1 MKMFKTMFAMMI
13 ALVLV
18 LGTVSASACTAIYVG
33 SDLTADGSTLF
44 ARSEDYSNSYAKVF
58 YVSPAGQYKAGEAY
72 KGCYGFEYVWEKDS
86 YSFTTFSD
94 DNWEGSENI
103 CPDCGETHKHNPY
116 GAAGTNE
123 MGVSMSATE
132 TLYCSVDAVYD
143 LDPFTDKGIEE
154 AEITT
159 VVLSQAAT
167 AKEGVDILLGIYDAV
182 GCNNG
187 SGIFIAD
194 ANETWYIE
202 NLTGTQ
208 YVAVKL
214 SSSVAFANPNQ
225 NVIGL
230 IDLDDT
236 DNVIASAN
244 LIAIAK
250 QAGTY
255 VGDEAQNTIDYQA
268 SYNGNEGVSARMV
281 DAMNFMY
288 GTTDK
293 TAETITAADYTIS
306 NVDAEGNI
314 VPFYGNIKLDHL
326 YTVADIVDY
335 YHIPSIGKAGNTE
348 IHIFQIFDEDSLTDT
363 VEWVAMDHGGYSPF
377 IPFYPMLTKDT
388 YAAYKTSAAFASF
401 VEEEPAEGLYYPTTG
416 TKRVDGQRVT
426 VDGFKVI
433 PANWA
438 DSMYWT
444 MDAMSNLIESG
455 VATGG
460 EVVVANKVLAELQ
473 NKCYQAYEDLK
484 AAAQGE
490 NAADACTEISEKI
503 AEEVHKACVELVNN
517 MK

>member
-1 MKMFKTMFAMMI
+1 MKSKMMI
-13 ALVLV
+13 TLALVLA
-18 LGTVSASACTAIYVG
+18 LCLASSGALACTAIYVG
-33 SDLTADGSTLF
+33 GNLTADGSAMF
-44 ARSEDYSNSYAKVF
+44 ARSEDYSNSYAKVM
-58 YVSPAGQYKAGEAY
+58 YVSPAGEYKAGETY
-72 KGCYGFEYVWEKDS
+72 YGCYGFSYVWQKDS

-94 DNWEGSENI
+94 ENGEAVGNV

-123 MGVSMSATE
+123 KGVSISATE
-132 TLYCSVDAVYD
+132 TLYTSEKVKE
-143 LDPFTDKGIEE
+143 LDPYTDLGIEE
-154 AEITT
+154 AEIVT
-159 VVLSQAAT
+159 VILSEAAT
-167 AKEGVDILLGIYDAV
+167 AKEGVELLLSIYDKV

-194 ANETWYIE
+194 HNEIWYIE
-202 NLTGTQ
+202 NVTGTQ

-214 SSSVAFANPNQ
+214 NDDVVFAQPNQ
-225 NVIGL
+225 SVIGL

-236 DNVIASAN
+236 ENVIASEK
-244 LIAIAK
+244 LIALAME
-250 QAGTY
+250 AGSY
-255 VGDEAQNTIDYQA
+255 VGDEAANTIDYVA
-268 SYNGNEGVSARMV
+268 SYNASQVASRRMV
-281 DAMNFMY
+281 DALTFFDPAVDPDAIVN
-288 GTTDK
+288 
-293 TAETITAADYTIS
+293 ADYTIS
-306 NVDAEGNI
+306 NVDANGNI
-314 VPFYGNIKLDHL
+314 VPFYSNIKLNHKYD
-326 YTVADIVDY
+326 VSDIVDY

-348 IHIFQIFDEDSLTDT
+348 THIFQIFDEDSLTDT

-416 TKRVDGQRVT
+416 TKRVDGKRVS
-426 VDGFKVI
+426 VEGFKVI

-460 EVVVANKVLAELQ
+460 EIVIANKVLDELQ
-473 NKCYQAYEDLK
+473 EKCYKAYEELQ
-484 AAAQGE
+484 AAAKLE

-503 AEEVHKACVELVNN
+503 AKEVHLACVELVNN